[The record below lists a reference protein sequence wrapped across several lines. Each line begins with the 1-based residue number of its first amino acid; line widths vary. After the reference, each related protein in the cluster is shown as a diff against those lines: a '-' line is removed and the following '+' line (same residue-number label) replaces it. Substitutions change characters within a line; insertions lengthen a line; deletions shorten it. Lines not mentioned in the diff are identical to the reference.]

1 MPRLDAKT
9 VGKLDT
15 NFDYIKYGKDDED
28 DEYNDNFEDINNDDQ
43 IIDNMKDRGSL
54 KMIDHQNNN

>member
-9 VGKLDT
+9 VGKSDT